1 MPEHTKPYPDGVA
14 AIFEVARRLRA
25 PDGCPWDREQTH
37 QSLRPYLLEETYELL
52 EVIDRGGQQGRQDG
66 GPGGSSGPDDGK
78 MLEELGDV
86 LLQVAM
92 HAAIAEEQGRFDA
105 AAVSE
110 AAAAKMVARHPHVFG
125 HQQVA
130 DAEEVLRNWEQRKA
144 EEAARAGRA
153 DETPLDRV
161 PVALPALAWTNGM
174 QKRAARVGFDYDAP
188 QDAAEAVGEEAAELA
203 EAAASGDEDRVF
215 DEVGDLL
222 LSVVSLS
229 RKLKV
234 NPEDALRA
242 AGHRFR
248 DRFAAM
254 DRDVRTRGVSYRDLG
269 PDELAELWE
278 RARPSGD

>member
-1 MPEHTKPYPDGVA
+1 MPEHSKPYPDGEG

-25 PDGCPWDREQTH
+25 PGGCPWDQEQTH
-37 QSLRPYLLEETYELL
+37 ESLRPYLLEETYELL
-52 EVIDRGGQQGRQDG
+52 EVIDRGQGDGQDG
-66 GPGGSSGPDDGK
+66 GGIDDGK

-92 HAAIAEEQGRFDA
+92 HSAIAQEQGRFDA
-105 AAVSE
+105 ARVSE

-125 HQQVA
+125 DEEVA
-130 DAEEVLRNWEQRKA
+130 DAEHVLRNWEQRKVD
-144 EEAARAGRA
+144 EAARAGRV

-174 QKRAARVGFDYDAP
+174 QKRAARVGFDFEGPA
-188 QDAAEAVGEEAAELA
+188 DAARAVSEEAQELA
-203 EAAASGDEDRVF
+203 EASAGVDPQRVF

-222 LSVVSLS
+222 LAVVSLS

-254 DRDVRTRGVSYRDLG
+254 DRDARARGLSYRDLA
-269 PDELAELWE
+269 PEQLADLWE
-278 RARPSGD
+278 RARS